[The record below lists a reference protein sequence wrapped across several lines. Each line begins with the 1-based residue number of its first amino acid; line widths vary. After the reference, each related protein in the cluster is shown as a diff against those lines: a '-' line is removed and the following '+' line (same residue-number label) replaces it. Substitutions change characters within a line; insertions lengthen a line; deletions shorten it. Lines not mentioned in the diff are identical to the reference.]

1 MHVCV
6 CSKILKCVHVY
17 IYIYIWYILMYRRI
31 DMYIQREGQRE
42 RERERERESR
52 KKSKSKQER
61 PMSMVRYVFGAS
73 TAPRTFR
80 LSGVLQLADK
90 GIYPL
95 IRPGTWGM
103 MVLGTRDRHIQLRL
117 PGAAHEC
124 LERTMRRQHEKLEAI
139 SWKKLELDSAA
150 MLNSSKLA
158 LWSHLARIA
167 ESLP

>member
-6 CSKILKCVHVY
+6 CSKILKCVHVL
-17 IYIYIWYILMYRRI
+17 YIYIWYILMYRRI

-42 RERERERESR
+42 RERESR

-61 PMSMVRYVFGAS
+61 PMSMVRYVLGLQRRPGLFDCRVCFSWPIKAS
-73 TAPRTFR
+73 T
-80 LSGVLQLADK
+80 LSLGQE
-90 GIYPL
+90 
-95 IRPGTWGM
+95 PGWGM

>member
-6 CSKILKCVHVY
+6 CSKILKCVHVL
-17 IYIYIWYILMYRRI
+17 YIYIWYILMYRRI

-42 RERERERESR
+42 RERERAGR
-52 KKSKSKQER
+52 KASPSKRDRCPWSDMFLGLQRR
-61 PMSMVRYVFGAS
+61 PGLFDCRVCFSWPIKAS
-73 TAPRTFR
+73 T
-80 LSGVLQLADK
+80 LSLGQE
-90 GIYPL
+90 
-95 IRPGTWGM
+95 PGWGM